1 MIFLTEEHIATRKK
15 GGREGTYD
23 MAMWSG
29 QQEDDKCSETT
40 R

>member
-1 MIFLTEEHIATRKK
+1 MIFLTEEHIVTRKK
-15 GGREGTYD
+15 GEREGTCD
-23 MAMWSG
+23 MAMRSG